1 MQTHSDDHS
10 QRDDRSLGELFGE
23 LSRELSTLVR
33 QEMSLAQTEVSQT
46 ASQLGKDIGFLAVGG
61 TVAYAGFL
69 ALLAALSLALALVLP
84 WWLAA
89 LVVGLVVAGVGYVL
103 VQKGLTN
110 LKRTDLAPRQTVET
124 LKEDVQWAKE
134 QTR

>member
-1 MQTHSDDHS
+1 M
-10 QRDDRSLGELFGE
+10 
-23 LSRELSTLVR
+23 
-33 QEMSLAQTEVSQT
+33 
-46 ASQLGKDIGFLAVGG
+46 
-61 TVAYAGFL
+61 
-69 ALLAALSLALALVLP
+69 
-84 WWLAA
+84 
-89 LVVGLVVAGVGYVL
+89 VGLVVAGVGYVL